1 LVDSAKPEVR
11 YAKRGSVHVA
21 YQVFGDGPVNIV
33 VTPGS
38 ITHLDYTWDEP
49 GMRRFLET
57 LGKFAKVEP
66 WS

>member
-11 YAKRGSVHVA
+11 YAKSGSVHVA
-21 YQVFGDGPVNIV
+21 YQVFGDGPVKIV

-38 ITHLDYTWDEP
+38 IPHLDYTWDEP
-49 GMRRFLET
+49 GMRRFLER

-66 WS
+66 RS